1 VCGFTHL
8 PCLVSITAAIKGD
21 CVICARCAAVFPSRY
36 TMMGGDEVN
45 LKALEGLPEIQ
56 AAAKKLGGN
65 ASSYDL
71 YRSFIAEMHAYANAS
86 GRELI
91 V

>member
-1 VCGFTHL
+1 
-8 PCLVSITAAIKGD
+8 
-21 CVICARCAAVFPSRY
+21 
-36 TMMGGDEVN
+36 MMGGDEVN